1 MKKQQS
7 IEISEDLS
15 SQAKKKKKKKIV
27 QNVEVFTFSL
37 SLIHKTK

>member
-15 SQAKKKKKKKIV
+15 SQAKKKKKKIV

>member
-15 SQAKKKKKKKIV
+15 SQAKKKKKKK
-27 QNVEVFTFSL
+27 NCSECGSFYF
-37 SLIHKTK
+37 LIKLNS